1 MYITKKSFEIIN
13 NDSNYSTFY
22 IIHKSLQFHDIVK
35 MNTIKFMFRARNNL
49 LPINL
54 QKLYSIK
61 LHNTYLFH
69 RLKFRTDRKSFCLS
83 ITVPRLWNN
92 LDYSIRKILNFNLFK
107 RTLKKI
113 FIE

>member
-1 MYITKKSFEIIN
+1 MKIIN
-13 NDSNYSTFY
+13 NYSNYSTFY

-54 QKLYSIK
+54 QTLYSIK

-69 RLKFRTDRKSFCLS
+69 RLKVRTDRKSFCLS
-83 ITVPRLWNN
+83 ITGSIELWNN
-92 LDYSIRKILNFNLFK
+92 LDDSIRKILNFNLFK
-107 RTLKKI
+107 RTLKKYLMNS
-113 FIE
+113 

>member
-83 ITVPRLWNN
+83 ITGPRLWNN